1 MDARAK
7 IRSGK
12 KLVKRTCGNDT
23 RMATSGTTQHHA
35 ATIQLLLVATVLLG
49 PLTGMTFYA
58 PRPRRYVSPFPLAS
72 LRADIRPLQKQVHPD
87 QLTGTKPSRPASP
100 RRKALHLFVFTSEKA
115 RYVFKHD
122 GVQYLLEASP
132 YVARLRS
139 KIDRGFETNSM
150 SGR

>member
-49 PLTGMTFYA
+49 PLRWHDALRSASEAIRVSLPASVPEGRYTTAPKAGA
-58 PRPRRYVSPFPLAS
+58 PRP
-72 LRADIRPLQKQVHPD
+72 ADWHQAKQ
-87 QLTGTKPSRPASP
+87 
-100 RRKALHLFVFTSEKA
+100 A
-115 RYVFKHD
+115 R
-122 GVQYLLEASP
+122 
-132 YVARLRS
+132 
-139 KIDRGFETNSM
+139 
-150 SGR
+150 

>member
-1 MDARAK
+1 MIHEWR
-7 IRSGK
+7 RVG
-12 KLVKRTCGNDT
+12 
-23 RMATSGTTQHHA
+23 
-35 ATIQLLLVATVLLG
+35 QLNTMPQLFSFSWSQQSCLA
-49 PLTGMTFYA
+49 PFAGMTLYA

-72 LRADIRPLQKQVHPD
+72 PRADIRPLQKQVHPD

-100 RRKALHLFVFTSEKA
+100 RRKALDLFVFTSEKA